1 MSNVKFV
8 PDDKG
13 IQELLKGQ
21 AMQQL
26 LSDLGKQKA
35 MQAGHG
41 YMSDVHVH
49 QRRAVANIAPA
60 TARAIKDNLNNNTL
74 LKVIGG

>member
-8 PDDKG
+8 PNDEG
-13 IQELLKGQ
+13 FQALLKGE
-21 AMQQL
+21 AMQRIL
-26 LSDLGKQKA
+26 ANLGKQKA

-49 QRRAVANIAPA
+49 QKRAVANIAPA
-60 TARAIKDNLNNNTL
+60 SPRAIKDNLDNNTL